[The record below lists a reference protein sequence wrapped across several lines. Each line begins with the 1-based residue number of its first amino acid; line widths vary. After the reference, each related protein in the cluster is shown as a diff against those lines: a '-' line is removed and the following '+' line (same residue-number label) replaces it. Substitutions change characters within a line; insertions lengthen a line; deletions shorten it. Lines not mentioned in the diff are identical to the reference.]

1 MPLNSPLNNHLFWDR
16 PIMTLV
22 QWRSVLQSETNIRQ
36 TVGRQH
42 SEHLRGNCVTVSLQ
56 SRCMGWNWHFYFIY
70 FVFFFFLKVVL
81 STGRWCQLFFPPPP
95 PPQGLIYGAVV
106 SEQPTTLNPVIGVC
120 FQLQVT
126 LCWTVQESRGGTS
139 CSDVSNPDVNLRP
152 THTLY
157 CNTQVQLWSDMVCCT
172 YTNQTNTHS
181 VLVCGNSTQ
190 Y

>member
-70 FVFFFFLKVVL
+70 FVFFFFKGCSQHRQVMSALLSSSSSTTGTYLWGCSLRTTNDTEPCNWCVFPVTGHIVL
-81 STGRWCQLFFPPPP
+81 NCTGVKGRDFLFRCFKSWCEFK
-95 PPQGLIYGAVV
+95 A
-106 SEQPTTLNPVIGVC
+106 
-120 FQLQVT
+120 
-126 LCWTVQESRGGTS
+126 
-139 CSDVSNPDVNLRP
+139 
-152 THTLY
+152 
-157 CNTQVQLWSDMVCCT
+157 
-172 YTNQTNTHS
+172 NTHP
-181 VLVCGNSTQ
+181 VL
-190 Y
+190 